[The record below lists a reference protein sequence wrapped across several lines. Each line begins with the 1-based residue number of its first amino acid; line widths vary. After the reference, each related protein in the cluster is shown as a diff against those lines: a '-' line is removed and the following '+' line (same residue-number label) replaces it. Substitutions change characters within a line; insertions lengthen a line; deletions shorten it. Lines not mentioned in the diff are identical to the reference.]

1 MSTTATAAPDLW
13 SLLQQSKA
21 VPAGH
26 AANGLD
32 IARAVESGFPM
43 TILTRLMTLRLLDR
57 SEVSLVMPLRTFQHR
72 KATRA
77 RLTTDE
83 SDRVVRLAELTV
95 MASAALG
102 DVERGRQWLRTS
114 NTALRGARPIDM
126 VRTSEG
132 SRIVLQILGRIE
144 HGIGF

>member
-1 MSTTATAAPDLW
+1 MSASDTATPDLW

-21 VPAGH
+21 VPAGS

-32 IARAVESGFPM
+32 IAQAVEHGFPI
-43 TILTRLMTLRLLDR
+43 TVLTRLLTLHLVER
-57 SEVSLVMPLRTFQHR
+57 SDLSLVMPLRTFQHR
-72 KATRA
+72 KATKA

-95 MASAALG
+95 MASASLG
-102 DVERGRQWLRTS
+102 DVERGKRWLRTA
-114 NTALRGARPIDM
+114 NTALRGARPIEM

-132 SRIVLQILGRIE
+132 TRIVMQILGRIE